1 MHKKSWHKDLM
12 HEKFMFMHENEFSH
26 MKREGGKFSLSCME
40 ISFACMT
47 MSFSCMKM
55 TFSCMEISS
64 PCMKFPCHDFCIQE
78 TLRTGSC
85 VIMYMYVY
93 VNVAVSSTCTCIR
106 TSALMAGWST
116 ALPMTAR
123 CLSPLLV
130 VPFVR
135 CFYQLSIRHTLCTV

>member
-1 MHKKSWHKDLM
+1 
-12 HEKFMFMHENEFSH
+12 MFMHENDVSAHE
-26 MKREGGKFSLSCME
+26 KGGGQMFIIMYGNILFVYDDVIFMHENDIFMHGNSC
-40 ISFACMT
+40 
-47 MSFSCMKM
+47 
-55 TFSCMEISS
+55 
-64 PCMKFPCHDFCIQE
+64 PCMKFPCHDFCIQK

-85 VIMYMYVY
+85 VSMYMYVY